1 MSTKSRPK
9 YVHISLVE
17 PVYHGW
23 VRFMV
28 MGKQNIEISPRTMTS
43 VVRVNFSKK
52 RLIVIAI
59 FKSTEGGQISN
70 FYWQERVVHFFL
82 EGAGEQ
88 KAGQHSVSMKARI
101 RSEPSNKQYGLFLE
115 LCIKTFTG
123 HVLQYILR
131 NILSYNMYDYV

>member
-1 MSTKSRPK
+1 
-9 YVHISLVE
+9 
-17 PVYHGW
+17 
-23 VRFMV
+23 MV

-70 FYWQERVVHFFL
+70 
-82 EGAGEQ
+82 
-88 KAGQHSVSMKARI
+88 GQHSVSMKARI
-101 RSEPSNKQYGLFLE
+101 RSEPINKQYGLFLE

-123 HVLQYILR
+123 HVLQYT
-131 NILSYNMYDYV
+131 